1 MRKSNYDKTPSTRI
15 EGKIWIGWSEILNKL
30 KKTGVT
36 GDFRKV
42 FVVECYQGV
51 NKQELLSYFKELSP
65 TLLIDTENLFKSPED
80 IERMTAPYMTE
91 DSLFG
96 YTSHFSYK
104 NFLDTEIRTDS
115 LFYADMEQQRF
126 ILTRT
131 YLCTLIWHVGK
142 YSNASGEKK

>member
-42 FVVECYQGV
+42 FVVECYQGA

-65 TLLIDTENLFKSPED
+65 TLLIDTENLFKSP
-80 IERMTAPYMTE
+80 
-91 DSLFG
+91 
-96 YTSHFSYK
+96 
-104 NFLDTEIRTDS
+104 
-115 LFYADMEQQRF
+115 
-126 ILTRT
+126 
-131 YLCTLIWHVGK
+131 
-142 YSNASGEKK
+142 

>member
-51 NKQELLSYFKELSP
+51 NKRELLF
-65 TLLIDTENLFKSPED
+65 
-80 IERMTAPYMTE
+80 
-91 DSLFG
+91 
-96 YTSHFSYK
+96 
-104 NFLDTEIRTDS
+104 
-115 LFYADMEQQRF
+115 
-126 ILTRT
+126 
-131 YLCTLIWHVGK
+131 
-142 YSNASGEKK
+142 